1 MGYESFKEL
10 KVWQEAKELA
20 IEIYKTTNQGK
31 LKTDFGLREQIQK
44 AAVSIASNIAEGYER
59 NSDKDFIRFLFI
71 AKGSLSELVTQL
83 EIASGIGYLENDILE
98 DFTNKCNKIGSMLTR
113 LIQYRKADKPISQ
126 E

>member
-20 IEIYKTTNQGK
+20 IEIYKATNQGK

-59 NSDKDFIRFLFI
+59 NSDKDFIRFLYI

-83 EIASGIGYLENDILE
+83 EIALGIGYLENDILE
-98 DFTNKCNKIGSMLTR
+98 VLTNKCNKIGSMLTK
-113 LIQYRKADKPISQ
+113 LIQYRKSDKPIA
-126 E
+126 

>member
-20 IEIYKTTNQGK
+20 IEIYKATNQGK

-59 NSDKDFIRFLFI
+59 NSDKDFIRFLYI

-98 DFTNKCNKIGSMLTR
+98 VLTNKCNKIGSMLTK
-113 LIQYRKADKPISQ
+113 LIQYRKSDKPIA
-126 E
+126 